1 MSARE
6 AYIAGRSGGS
16 RPPKQTSPSSTQG
29 NRQQEREQQAY
40 DAGRQEKERAQTI
53 QQQGITGLSQDQREQ
68 ARSIAE
74 QTGKDPYDTKSQI
87 APGGGII
94 ASKQAPIDKFNEFM
108 TTVVDTGNI
117 RFPSFNPIFGAIQ
130 GFQNTNQVLEKL
142 SKGSELNSNDKITV
156 FNLYNNLPLDDL
168 QNLVEKYAKDN
179 KIDSNDIF
187 ENINDTLSNLE
198 NLVEDQ
204 EDNLQSYF
212 DRMDKMGLGDT
223 IKTMAGDLTGTRDTK
238 GITTLE
244 DITDDLG
251 SEGLAYLKAT
261 DPKTYY
267 RLRPNDRDLANVSLQ
282 GLSNSPE
289 DRQFAARIME
299 ARAEAMNRQS
309 RQDANMGQG
318 IMASSP
324 AFATPASQYGMFIGK
339 PGPFIGNFVDTDG
352 DGVDD
357 RFQTGPGQPRQPFV
371 NPKAPLP
378 GASGTAQPVGTGI
391 TPFNINQFY
400 ASLPQYTQQG
410 IMAPTNLSRFTD
422 ALRMFP
428 GMA

>member
-40 DAGRQEKERAQTI
+40 DAGRQERERAQTI

-130 GFQNTNQVLEKL
+130 GFQNTNQVLKKL
-142 SKGSELNSNDKITV
+142 SEGSKLNSNDKITV
-156 FNLYNNLPLDDL
+156 FNLYNDLPLDDL

-179 KIDSNDIF
+179 KVDSNDIF
-187 ENINDTLSNLE
+187 SNFNDTLSNLE

-204 EDNLQSYF
+204 QDYLDMYF

-223 IKTMAGDLTGTRDTK
+223 IKTMAGDLTGTRNIEK
-238 GITTLE
+238 GTTTLQ
-244 DITDDLG
+244 DLTKPADEG
-251 SEGLAYLKAT
+251 GLGTEGLQFLKVTNPQA
-261 DPKTYY
+261 YY
-267 RLRPNDRDLANVSLQ
+267 RLRPNDPDLANESFVST
-282 GLSNSPE
+282 G
-289 DRQFAARIME
+289 DRVADRRFNAKIME
-299 ARAEAMNRQS
+299 ARAEAMDRQS
-309 RQDANMGQG
+309 RQDVNMAQ
-318 IMASSP
+318 ASP
-324 AFATPASQYGMFIGK
+324 AFAPPTAPAPGTPAPTPAPPIF
-339 PGPFIGNFVDTDG
+339 PGF
-352 DGVDD
+352 
-357 RFQTGPGQPRQPFV
+357 PGTPTPG
-371 NPKAPLP
+371 LP
-378 GASGTAQPVGTGI
+378 PGTPTTPVAT
-391 TPFNINQFY
+391 NYSN
-400 ASLPQYTQQG
+400 LPTYTQLG
-410 IMAPTNLSRFTD
+410 IPTFLGDPRFAQFRETLNL
-422 ALRMFP
+422 FP
-428 GMA
+428 RV

>member
-40 DAGRQEKERAQTI
+40 DAGRQERERAQTI
-53 QQQGITGLSQDQREQ
+53 QQRGITGLSQDQREQ

-94 ASKQAPIDKFNEFM
+94 ASKQAPIDKFDDFM
-108 TTVVDTGNI
+108 TNIIDTGNI

-130 GFQNTNQVLEKL
+130 GFGNTNQVLKKL
-142 SKGSELNSNDKITV
+142 SKGSKLNSNDKITV
-156 FNLYNNLPLDDL
+156 FNLRNNLAGDDL
-168 QNLVEKYAKDN
+168 TSLIEKYAKDN
-179 KIDSNDIF
+179 KVDSNNIF
-187 ENINDTLSNLE
+187 SNFNEAYGDLE

-204 EDNLQSYF
+204 QDNLQSYF

-244 DITDDLG
+244 DLTKPADEGGLG
-251 SEGLAYLKAT
+251 TEGLAFLKAT
-261 DPKTYY
+261 DPQTYY

-289 DRQFAARIME
+289 DRRFAARIME
-299 ARAEAMNRQS
+299 ARAEAMDRQS
-309 RQDANMGQG
+309 RQDANMAQ
-318 IMASSP
+318 ASP
-324 AFATPASQYGMFIGK
+324 AFAPPTAPAPGTPAPPPPTY
-339 PGPFIGNFVDTDG
+339 PGF
-352 DGVDD
+352 
-357 RFQTGPGQPRQPFV
+357 PGIPVPRLPPPGTV
-371 NPKAPLP
+371 PPK
-378 GASGTAQPVGTGI
+378 SNTPVVTNYSNVP
-391 TPFNINQFY
+391 T
-400 ASLPQYTQQG
+400 YTQGGVQTFLG
-410 IMAPTNLSRFTD
+410 DPRFAQFRDTLNL
-422 ALRMFP
+422 FP
-428 GMA
+428 RA